1 MVDVAAVS
9 CISGLYRFFCLF
21 FASCFAL
28 MFVAMKLAE
37 CYPHR
42 IGTNNSFST
51 LQVRTVR
58 LNVPGTVSEC
68 TDSKKIKITRAE
80 NNKESRPQPF
90 TLPSFILANSLFPPI
105 HFES

>member
-37 CYPHR
+37 CHPHR

-58 LNVPGTVSEC
+58 LNVPGTVS
-68 TDSKKIKITRAE
+68 TDSKNIKITRAE

-90 TLPSFILANSLFPPI
+90 TLPSAKLYFS
-105 HFES
+105 